1 MQQPGQGGNVSRS
14 ISTRA
19 RAPGRIMNHKKVKR
33 GSTARNVYKFVAAV
47 TASGRQFVVIAAGGH
62 LALQSPFGDY
72 IIAYALPKK

>member
-1 MQQPGQGGNVSRS
+1 
-14 ISTRA
+14 
-19 RAPGRIMNHKKVKR
+19 MNHKKVKR